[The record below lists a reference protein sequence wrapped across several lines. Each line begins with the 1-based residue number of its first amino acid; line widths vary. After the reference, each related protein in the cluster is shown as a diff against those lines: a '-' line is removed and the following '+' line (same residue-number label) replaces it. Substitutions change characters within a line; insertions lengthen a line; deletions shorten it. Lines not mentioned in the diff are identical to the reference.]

1 MNRTFLIILMIGT
14 AMMIAVIGQHEQ
26 TTQLDTMPW
35 DVDRL
40 ENGSLRVFNITL
52 GKTRIQEANQIF
64 ARFGKTQLLVTTDVD
79 KNKTYQLITTYED
92 LIIGGLIAKIE
103 LTYQLTQDDLK
114 NIVSSLENMH
124 DAKTQKYSQKYS
136 VSEEVQMQYLNT
148 PVASII
154 YTPSIDYG
162 LETIRQN
169 FGQAAEESKLNN
181 NEQLWYY
188 PEMGLQI
195 YIHKTEPD
203 QFIYAPLK

>member
-1 MNRTFLIILMIGT
+1 
-14 AMMIAVIGQHEQ
+14 MMIAVIGQHEQ

-52 GKTRIQEANQIF
+52 GKTLIQEANQIF

-79 KNKTYQLITTYED
+79 KNKIYQLITTYDE

-103 LTYQLTQDDLK
+103 LTYQVTQEDLK
-114 NIVSSLENMH
+114 KIMDSLENKQTQA
-124 DAKTQKYSQKYS
+124 DTKTQLYS
-136 VSEEVQMQYLNT
+136 VNKNIEMQYLNT

-154 YTPSIDYG
+154 YIPSIDYG

-169 FGQAAEESKLNN
+169 FGQAAEENQLNN

>member
-1 MNRTFLIILMIGT
+1 MNRIFLVILMIGT

-52 GKTRIQEANQIF
+52 GKTLIQEANQIF

-79 KNKTYQLITTYED
+79 KNKIYQLITTYDE

-103 LTYQLTQDDLK
+103 LTYQVTQEDLK
-114 NIVSSLENMH
+114 KIMDSLENKQTQA
-124 DAKTQKYSQKYS
+124 DTKTQLYS
-136 VSEEVQMQYLNT
+136 VNKNIEMQYLNT

-154 YTPSIDYG
+154 YIPSIDYG

-169 FGQAAEESKLNN
+169 FGQAAEENQLNN